1 MSWSSWK
8 PKDRR
13 RPPGQW
19 RQFQM
24 ATNVA
29 GLSYRTVAVVTFMKG
44 VTASDQQGDDW
55 GVELEREPGNQHHPN
70 AIAVYGRWTERRKR
84 WFRSEALEQRRAHIG
99 YINRDMAD
107 RLAKAGESFPLAAEL
122 YEVAVNESNDDPDLL
137 GVIIKIIVLIPS
149 KMDPVWSDLK
159 L

>member
-1 MSWSSWK
+1 
-8 PKDRR
+8 
-13 RPPGQW
+13 
-19 RQFQM
+19 M

-29 GLSYRTVAVVTFMKG
+29 GLSYRTAAVLSFMKG
-44 VTASDQQGDDW
+44 VAASDQRGDDW
-55 GVELEREPGNQHHPN
+55 GVELEREPGNQHHAN

-84 WFRSEALEQRRAHIG
+84 WFRPEALEQRRVHIG

-107 RLAKAGESFPLAAEL
+107 RFAEAGTSFPLAAEL
-122 YEVAVNESNDDPDLL
+122 YEVAVNESNDEPELL

-149 KMDPVWSDLK
+149 KMEPAWADLK